1 MKKSIV
7 PSTVARRQA
16 HSDLIAAGN
25 AVTRKLAHARILLKP
40 AAAEAGPVRPDRGT
54 LSPGGHVVAEGRKD
68 AGPGPRSAR
77 QNPVAGR

>member
-7 PSTVARRQA
+7 TSTVARRQA
-16 HSDLIAAGN
+16 HSDLTAADR
-25 AVTRKLAHARILLKP
+25 AVAQKLARARILLTP
-40 AAAEAGPVRPDRGT
+40 AAEAGPVWPDRAT
-54 LSPGGHVVAEGRKD
+54 LSRGGHVVPEGRTG